1 MQRMAFTDRKEAG
14 RQLAERLT
22 SYQSEDCLVL
32 GIPRGGVPVGYEIA
46 RRLDCP
52 LDVIVPRKLPIP
64 WSPEAGFGAVMPDGT
79 RVLNERMV
87 EDLGLTQMQIDGIAS
102 RVVAEVRRRETLYRG
117 LRPEP
122 ELAGRVVILTDDGLA
137 TGYTMLAAVQA
148 TRQRSRKEIVVAVP
162 VSPRS
167 TAREVARVADK
178 LVMLHLSDAVF
189 FAVAAFYY
197 NFHDMTDAEVK
208 QYLDLAASE
217 YAQSHP
223 ERKSA

>member
-1 MQRMAFTDRKEAG
+1 MQSMVFTDRREAG
-14 RQLAERLT
+14 VRLADRLS
-22 SYQSEDCLVL
+22 SYQSEDCIVL

-52 LDVIVPRKLPIP
+52 LEVIVPRKLPIP

-87 EDLGLTQMQIDGIAS
+87 EDLGLTQLQIDGIAS
-102 RVVAEVRRRETLYRG
+102 RVLAEVRRRENLYRG
-117 LRPEP
+117 ARPEP
-122 ELAGRVVILTDDGLA
+122 DLEGRVVILTDDGLA

-148 TRQRSRKEIVVAVP
+148 TRNRSPREIVVAVP
-162 VSPRS
+162 VSPRG

-178 LVMLHLSDAVF
+178 LMVLHLSDALF

-197 NFHDMTDAEVK
+197 NFHDMADAEVK

-217 YAQSHP
+217 YAQAHP
-223 ERKSA
+223 ERQSA

>member
-14 RQLAERLT
+14 RQFAERLT

-46 RRLDCP
+46 RSLDCP

-148 TRQRSRKEIVVAVP
+148 TRQRSPKEIVVAVP

-208 QYLDLAASE
+208 QHLDLAASE
-217 YAQSHP
+217 YAERHP